1 MVGVRYFGSVSK
13 RLHVC
18 QDKNEKESHVS
29 TERGEKSGGVRFRV
43 LEKGIWINDSS
54 KADYNAVKYL

>member
-18 QDKNEKESHVS
+18 QDKKEKESHVS
-29 TERGEKSGGVRFRV
+29 TERGK
-43 LEKGIWINDSS
+43 
-54 KADYNAVKYL
+54 KAAGFDLGFSRKEFGSMTRLRLTITQ